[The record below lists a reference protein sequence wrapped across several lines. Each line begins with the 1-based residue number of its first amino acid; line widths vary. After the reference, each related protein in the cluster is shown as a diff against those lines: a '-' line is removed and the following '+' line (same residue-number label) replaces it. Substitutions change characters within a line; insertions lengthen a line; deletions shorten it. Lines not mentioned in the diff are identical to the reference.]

1 MIDLLKKRLKDS
13 EGQLKSMQEAV
24 QKSSYHPA
32 GLANQSDLHSKNIK
46 LASLQN
52 RYEELLATM
61 ESQKMHYEN
70 SKKRLEDINDQ
81 LFHEREENNRLKK
94 EIRAMEL
101 SVDHIKDVEAKV
113 KELEDEKKNLNMR
126 LKDLCES
133 PFIKQHEER
142 ANLQYQIRKQDTD
155 LQKLMLENKS
165 LNELYIKTNS
175 DLERTKKTLDET
187 NNELKQKIEQAAELK
202 ATLDIKDKQLGP
214 FKDLD
219 REDDAFLKA
228 LGMVKWQGEE
238 PSWYKLDF
246 LERPQKLDIKDPES
260 LLKEIE
266 RLRLEKGELAAQLER
281 SQTLLKIQMES
292 EQEES
297 KIYKAQIS
305 TLELQLKGAILRS
318 NELSKLVDLK
328 GFGSHEGVEVYEK
341 NGNKYDDRVSVFS
354 DDAASEA
361 DTEIGTNYFEIWLGD
376 AELDEVLFL
385 NIFLG

>member
-1 MIDLLKKRLKDS
+1 MIELLKKRLKDS
-13 EGQLKSMQEAV
+13 ESQLKNMQDV
-24 QKSSYHPA
+24 MQKSSFHP
-32 GLANQSDLHSKNIK
+32 GGTMGQSDIHSKNIK
-46 LASLQN
+46 LASLQT
-52 RYEELLATM
+52 RYDELLATI
-61 ESQKMHYEN
+61 ESQRAQYDG
-70 SKKRLEDINDQ
+70 SKKRLEDLNEQ
-81 LFHEREENNRLKK
+81 LFREREENNRLKK
-94 EIRAMEL
+94 EIRGMEL

-113 KELEDEKKNLNMR
+113 KELEDEKRNLNMR

-133 PFIKQHEER
+133 PFIKQHEEK
-142 ANLQYQIRKQDTD
+142 ANLQTQVRKLEAD
-155 LQKLMLENKS
+155 LQKYTLENKS
-165 LNELYIKTNS
+165 LNELYIKSNA

-187 NNELKQKIEQAAELK
+187 NHELKQKIEQAAELK
-202 ATLDIKDKQLGP
+202 ASLEMKDKQLGP

-246 LERPQKLDIKDPES
+246 LERPQKLDIKDADS

-281 SQTLLKIQMES
+281 SQTLLKIQMET
-292 EQEES
+292 EQEQNR
-297 KIYKAQIS
+297 IHQAQIA

-341 NGNKYDDRVSVFS
+341 NGTKYDDRVSVFS
-354 DDAASEA
+354 DDGSEA
-361 DTEIGTNYFEIWLGD
+361 ETEPGTNYFEIWLGD
-376 AELDEVLFL
+376 AELDEV
-385 NIFLG
+385 I